1 MTSPTPPPN
10 QVSTSEIAELLAWA
24 RSLTEAGTAADP
36 DQRAAYLATKTAL
49 LARLAHTTPDSTKD
63 AL

>member
-49 LARLAHTTPDSTKD
+49 MFLRSTTTR
-63 AL
+63 